1 MTKVLARN
9 FYHFLLSNLQKSP
22 KRLRYYKLGNLT
34 SPVINTNGFCMVF
47 NFFSSENYSL
57 AQILLPE
64 IFVLL
69 LLNDSDNITK
79 QHMMSTTFTVLYK
92 QRNRQMELNDL
103 TKEMLLIDGKIRM

>member
-1 MTKVLARN
+1 
-9 FYHFLLSNLQKSP
+9 
-22 KRLRYYKLGNLT
+22 
-34 SPVINTNGFCMVF
+34 MVF

-64 IFVLL
+64 IFVLM

-79 QHMMSTTFTVLYK
+79 QYTMSTSVIVFYK
-92 QRNRQMELNDL
+92 QKNRQVELNDL